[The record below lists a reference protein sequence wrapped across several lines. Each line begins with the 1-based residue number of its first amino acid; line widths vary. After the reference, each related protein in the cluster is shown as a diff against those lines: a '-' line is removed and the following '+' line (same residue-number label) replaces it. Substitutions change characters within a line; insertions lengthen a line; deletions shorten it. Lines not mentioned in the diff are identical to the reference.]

1 MDSEPDTTQL
11 DKTEKGDDSLSKK
24 ETPALTITFQ
34 SWTTPILAVVMLVVG
49 LLGGYFG
56 RPLLREGSE
65 PNTVSEVAS
74 ELEGNSDAVPAG
86 EVDREAQKAELMNS
100 LVQEMKHF
108 RGESDAPVTIIEF
121 SDFRCPYCGDWSTE
135 TGTEIYEEYIKD
147 GLVRIGFWHFPF
159 LGNQSVLAA
168 EASECAGDQGAF
180 WEYHDYLFS
189 PETESQ
195 GFSKED
201 LKQYAAAL
209 KLDAEEFNE
218 CLDAGKFSQFVQG
231 QRGIAQQIG
240 VSSTPSFLINGE
252 PIIGAQKYPAFQEV
266 IEEELAKLSE

>member
-1 MDSEPDTTQL
+1 MDREPDTTHNN
-11 DKTEKGDDSLSKK
+11 KTEKGDVSLLKK
-24 ETPALTITFQ
+24 ETPALTIMFQ
-34 SWTTPILAVVMLVVG
+34 SWTTPIFAVVMLVVG

-56 RPLLREGSE
+56 RPLLGEGSE
-65 PNTVSEVAS
+65 TTPVSEVAPES
-74 ELEGNSDAVPAG
+74 EGDSNADLVR

-100 LVQEMKHF
+100 LVKEINHF

-135 TGTEIYEEYIKD
+135 TGTEIDEEYIED

-189 PETESQ
+189 PDIGSQ
-195 GFSKED
+195 GYSKED
-201 LKQYAAAL
+201 LKQYAVAL
-209 KLDAEEFNE
+209 NLDADVFNE
-218 CLDAGKFSQFVQG
+218 CLDSGKFSQFVQG
-231 QRGIAQQIG
+231 QRSIAQQIG

-252 PIIGAQKYPAFQEV
+252 PIIGAQKYPVFQEV